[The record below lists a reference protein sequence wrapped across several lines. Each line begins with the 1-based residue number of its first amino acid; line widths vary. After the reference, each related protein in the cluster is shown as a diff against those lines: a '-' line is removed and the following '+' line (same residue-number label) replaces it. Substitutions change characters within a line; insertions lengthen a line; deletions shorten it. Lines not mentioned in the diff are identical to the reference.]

1 MPPLRAT
8 LVLITT
14 CSAAAATI
22 FLVHRQQTVDR
33 ERMHRGVLRDEAID
47 AAGALSAVGPP
58 AVCEVCD
65 LSVSRTMK

>member
-47 AAGALSAVGPP
+47 AAGKRIEHFIVEKEAEIL
-58 AVCEVCD
+58 EV
-65 LSVSRTMK
+65 